1 MKKFKLAWTRACFIP
16 LLFDRETL
24 SERVYIYSGKP
35 SKRFFETSFEGLSC
49 TSIIS
54 GFQALSLH
62 TRESRDQRD
71 QRVYPPHI
79 SQLLGYFR
87 KQVQEL
93 GNSGRVP
100 RPNPRICISC
110 CLLGAVEVTNTSTS
124 YSSLEET
131 TTFALRIVPCLL
143 KR

>member
-1 MKKFKLAWTRACFIP
+1 MEKHLLNAVFFFK
-16 LLFDRETL
+16 
-24 SERVYIYSGKP
+24 SIYSQVNLRSES
-35 SKRFFETSFEGLSC
+35 SKHLLKAFSW

-62 TRESRDQRD
+62 KRESRDQRD

-79 SQLLGYFR
+79 SQLSSYFR

-93 GNSGRVP
+93 GNSGRAP
-100 RPNPRICISC
+100 LPNPRICTSC
-110 CLLGAVEVTNTSTS
+110 CLLRAVEVKNTSTS

-131 TTFALRIVPCLL
+131 TTFTLRIVPCLV